1 MYISPEMRLQ
11 IIIFASK
18 IMWSYPQLV
27 LKVRP
32 KLDQL
37 WKKLCA
43 NNNGVF
49 DFGVFEAF
57 MQDSQK
63 VSWCFKY
70 GHF

>member
-1 MYISPEMRLQ
+1 M
-11 IIIFASK
+11 
-18 IMWSYPQLV
+18 

-32 KLDQL
+32 ELDQL